1 MLLRLLYLT
10 SLVSPPWSSAS
21 PPSLQGIRQGFALH
35 LPISRR
41 ELSTSTPRRLPKQ
54 GAIGLGDYID
64 VCVFKFTNE
73 IISSRNQDIHRTSSS
88 GRDAYTARSRYAS
101 RSDGKCILSP
111 TLTPDT
117 GSSDLWVLSSS
128 CATDCFSATVP
139 LYPQTAF
146 QPSGLAIRL
155 EYGNSLTGTFAQGAV
170 GKDLAGIAGFQ
181 LRDQYL
187 AAISE
192 TNTGVLQRGS
202 AGIFGL
208 GFPVN
213 RCASDSLCWSSVF
226 HDYTTGVGSHS
237 ASF

>member
-1 MLLRLLYLT
+1 MCASSNSLTRL
-10 SLVSPPWSSAS
+10 SHR
-21 PPSLQGIRQGFALH
+21 GIRTYTVLVRVGETLTPLVLGTLH
-35 LPISRR
+35 DLMVNVYYP
-41 ELSTSTPRRLPKQ
+41 
-54 GAIGLGDYID
+54 
-64 VCVFKFTNE
+64 
-73 IISSRNQDIHRTSSS
+73 
-88 GRDAYTARSRYAS
+88 
-101 RSDGKCILSP
+101 P

-213 RCASDSLCWSSVF
+213 RCASDFLCWSSVF
-226 HDYTTGVGSHS
+226 HDYTTGVGSHF